1 MNVGK
6 GMAASKQTS
15 PVVKGMSAAGQEA
28 SKKIVPKAASVMAT
42 VGKAARAMSG
52 PEGAAVTAAAEPLA
66 KKMASSYKAG
76 HQSFASH
83 GSEGEKTSTVF
94 ARMKQPSQGRS
105 VSQYE
110 KDVLTPKASEAPK
123 APENPKVDAPTPP
136 SRPDYFSRGQAFSA
150 ARKEAGGGEGKFSYQ
165 GGSDSTPKS
174 YQTNVTSEP
183 YKPSSQLKQTSVK
196 EETKMDNKERIN
208 EALDCILEN
217 NLSEMKDNLLVA
229 LQEKAME
236 KLEERKKEIA
246 ANYFAE

>member
-1 MNVGK
+1 MTGV
-6 GMAASKQTS
+6 QTCALPIS
-15 PVVKGMSAAGQEA
+15 
-28 SKKIVPKAASVMAT
+28 
-42 VGKAARAMSG
+42 
-52 PEGAAVTAAAEPLA
+52 EGAAVTAAAEPLA

-83 GSEGEKTSTVF
+83 GDEGEKASTVF

-105 VSQYE
+105 ISQYE
-110 KDVLTPKASEAPK
+110 KDVLTPKASEPAK

-136 SRPDYFSRGQAFSA
+136 SRPDYFSRGQAFGA
-150 ARKEAGGGEGKFSYQ
+150 ARGEAGGGSGKFSY
-165 GGSDSTPKS
+165 DNKDF
-174 YQTNVTSEP
+174 QTNVSGEP
-183 YKPSSQLKQTSVK
+183 YKPASQLKQTSVK
-196 EETKMDNKERIN
+196 EETKMDNRERIN

>member
-1 MNVGK
+1 
-6 GMAASKQTS
+6 
-15 PVVKGMSAAGQEA
+15 
-28 SKKIVPKAASVMAT
+28 
-42 VGKAARAMSG
+42 MSG